1 MERQLAV
8 VTAEHA
14 YLRSGAGETDG
25 SNQTGIEDEIF
36 SGWAVEI
43 LEEDPEKAFVKV
55 LTHYGY
61 EGYVRKTELRPMTKE
76 ELKERQEKSRFY
88 RIGISEADLLDRPKV
103 QGLPLE
109 LLLKNAIVEYL
120 EDAPEGWCRVRSAAG
135 REGYIH
141 QENLRERR
149 EDDGFLLTEDR
160 VDYFAKRREA
170 LAVSEEA
177 FREGIVA
184 SAREFLGTQYRWGGK
199 SSQGIDC
206 SGLAFMSY
214 LDNGLLIYRDASIEA
229 GYPVKKIPVDALKK
243 GDLIFFPGRV
253 AIYLG
258 EDRYIHS
265 TGYAKTPCVTIN
277 SFRKEDPDFRADLV
291 DKITEG
297 GSVFA

>member
-120 EDAPEGWCRVRSAAG
+120 EDAPEGWWRVRSAAG

-160 VDYFAKRREA
+160 VDYFVKRREA

-199 SSQGIDC
+199 SGRGIDC
-206 SGLAFMSY
+206 SGLVSSAYMQC
-214 LDNGLLIYRDASIEA
+214 GVLIYRDASIVE
-229 GYPVKKIPVDALKK
+229 GWPMHEVPFEEKKPGDAL
-243 GDLIFFPGRV
+243 FFPGHV
-253 AIYLG
+253 ALYLG
-258 EDRYIHS
+258 GGRYIHS
-265 TGYAKTPCVTIN
+265 TGAAVSGGVVLN
-277 SFRKEDPDFRADLV
+277 SLDPADPLYREDLV
-291 DKITEG
+291 KCLNAV
-297 GSVFA
+297 GSIF

>member
-43 LEEDPEKAFVKV
+43 IEEDPEKSFVKV

-61 EGYVRKTELRPMTKE
+61 EGYVRKTELRPMIKE
-76 ELKERQEKSRFY
+76 ELKERQEKSRFF
-88 RIGISEADLLDRPKV
+88 RISISEADLLDRPKV

-160 VDYFAKRREA
+160 VDYFVKRREA

-199 SSQGIDC
+199 KTNLQHNSLRQ
-206 SGLAFMSY
+206 
-214 LDNGLLIYRDASIEA
+214 
-229 GYPVKKIPVDALKK
+229 
-243 GDLIFFPGRV
+243 IF
-253 AIYLG
+253 
-258 EDRYIHS
+258 
-265 TGYAKTPCVTIN
+265 
-277 SFRKEDPDFRADLV
+277 
-291 DKITEG
+291 
-297 GSVFA
+297 

>member
-1 MERQLAV
+1 MEKKLAV

-14 YLRSGAGETDG
+14 YLRSGAGESDG
-25 SNQTGIEDEIF
+25 SNRSGIEDEIF

-43 LEEDPEKAFVKV
+43 LAEEPEKAFVKV
-55 LTHYGY
+55 VTHYGY
-61 EGYVRKTELRPMTKE
+61 EGYVRKTELRPVTEE
-76 ELKERQEKSRFY
+76 ELEKRQEKSRFY
-88 RIGISEADLLDRPKV
+88 RIGISEADLLDQPKV

-120 EDAPEGWCRVRSAAG
+120 EDAAEGWCRVRSAAG
-135 REGYIH
+135 REGFIH

-149 EDDGFLLTEDR
+149 EDDGFLLTAER
-160 VDYFAKRREA
+160 EDYFVKRREA
-170 LAVSEEA
+170 LFVSEEA
-177 FREGIVA
+177 FREGIVS

-199 SSQGIDC
+199 ASQGIDC

-229 GYPVKKIPVDALKK
+229 GYPVKKIPVEALKK
-243 GDLIFFPGRV
+243 GDLIFFPGHV

-258 EDRYIHS
+258 EGRYIHS
-265 TGYAKTPCVTIN
+265 TGCVKTPYVTIN
-277 SFRKEDPDFRADLV
+277 SLRREDPDCRTDLV
-291 DKITEG
+291 DKITEC

>member
-1 MERQLAV
+1 MHICVAAL
-8 VTAEHA
+8 
-14 YLRSGAGETDG
+14 GETDG

-160 VDYFAKRREA
+160 VDYFAKRSTLRRLAKRHSGRA
-170 LAVSEEA
+170 LLLQAPIS
-177 FREGIVA
+177 
-184 SAREFLGTQYRWGGK
+184 QYPVHTRGNK
-199 SSQGIDC
+199 SSQRHRC
-206 SGLAFMSY
+206 SS
-214 LDNGLLIYRDASIEA
+214 LLS
-229 GYPVKKIPVDALKK
+229 
-243 GDLIFFPGRV
+243 
-253 AIYLG
+253 
-258 EDRYIHS
+258 
-265 TGYAKTPCVTIN
+265 
-277 SFRKEDPDFRADLV
+277 
-291 DKITEG
+291 
-297 GSVFA
+297 